1 MVGKHE
7 REESEIIEF
16 DQYTDC
22 HKQRMKVS
30 SQSKEKLLPVT
41 GDLIHMINTKNEWQR
56 QNKTCHFLESLS
68 HQVNLLLMVTWRY
81 WRNKFIL

>member
-7 REESEIIEF
+7 KEESEIIEF

>member
-41 GDLIHMINTKNEWQR
+41 GDLIHMISTKNEWQR

>member
-68 HQVNLLLMVTWRY
+68 HQVNLLLMVTWRN

>member
-30 SQSKEKLLPVT
+30 SQGKEELLLVT
-41 GDLIHMINTKNEWQR
+41 GDLIHMIDTKNEWQR
-56 QNKTCHFLESLS
+56 QKKTYHFLESLS
-68 HQVNLLLMVTWRY
+68 HRVNLLLTLTWRY

>member
-1 MVGKHE
+1 MVGKHQ

-22 HKQRMKVS
+22 HKQRMQVS
-30 SQSKEKLLPVT
+30 SQGKQELPPVM
-41 GDLIHMINTKNEWQR
+41 GGLIHMINTKNEWQR
-56 QNKTCHFLESLS
+56 QNKTYHFLESLS
-68 HQVNLLLMVTWRY
+68 HRVNLLLTVTWRY